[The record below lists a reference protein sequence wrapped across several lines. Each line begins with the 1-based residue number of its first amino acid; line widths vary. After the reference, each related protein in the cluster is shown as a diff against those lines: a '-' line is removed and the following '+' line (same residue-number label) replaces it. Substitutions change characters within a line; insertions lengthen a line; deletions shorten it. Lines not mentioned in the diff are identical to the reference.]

1 MDFILSLRKIP
12 KMRQLFLLLFTI
24 SAFAQSP
31 NFKVLAFYTAKNDLA
46 HVSFV
51 EEANRW
57 FPQIAKAYNF
67 SYESTSDWTKLNAEN
82 LKNYK
87 VVLFLDT
94 RPELPEQRLAFE
106 NYMKSGGGFLG
117 FHFSAFAMDLSDV
130 PNNWLWYNNEF
141 LGCGQYV
148 SNTWRPTSAVL
159 KVEKPMHPAVKNVP
173 SVFNSQPNEWY
184 KWEKDLRL
192 NPDIEILL
200 SIDPKSFPLGTG
212 PKPHEIWSEGYYP
225 VFWSNKKYKMAY
237 CNMGHN
243 DMDYEGG
250 TNATL
255 SKSFGNVN
263 QNALIVSTLL
273 WLGSNQ

>member
-1 MDFILSLRKIP
+1 MKKL
-12 KMRQLFLLLFTI
+12 LFLLFAF
-24 SAFAQSP
+24 SAVAQQP
-31 NFKVLAFYTAKNDLA
+31 AFKVLAFYTGKNDLA

-51 EEANRW
+51 DEANKW
-57 FPQIAKAYNF
+57 FPQIAKANNF
-67 SYESTSDWTKLNAEN
+67 SYEATSDWSKLNAEN

-106 NYMKSGGGFLG
+106 NYMKSGGAFLG
-117 FHFSAFAMDLSDV
+117 FHFSAFALDGSTY
-130 PNNWLWYNNEF
+130 PNDWLWYNNEF
-141 LGCGQYV
+141 LGCGQYA

-159 KVEKPMHPAVKNVP
+159 KVEKPFHPAVKNVP
-173 SVFNSQPNEWY
+173 SVFHSQPNEWY
-184 KWEKDLRL
+184 RWEKDLRL

-212 PKPHEIWSEGYYP
+212 PKAHEIWHEGYYP
-225 VFWSNKKYKMAY
+225 VFWANKKYKMAY

-255 SKSFGNVN
+255 SKTFGNVN
-263 QNALIVSTLL
+263 QNALIVNTLL
-273 WLGSNQ
+273 WLGSK

>member
-1 MDFILSLRKIP
+1 MKKFVF
-12 KMRQLFLLLFTI
+12 FLVFPII
-24 SAFAQSP
+24 SVAQQP
-31 NFKVLAFYTAKNDLA
+31 LFKVLAFYTAKNDAA

-51 EEANRW
+51 DEANIW
-57 FPQIAKAYNF
+57 FPAVARASNF
-67 SYESTSDWTKLNAEN
+67 SYEATSDWSKLNTEN

-106 NYMKSGGGFLG
+106 NYMNNGGGFLG
-117 FHFSAFAMDLSDV
+117 FHFSAFALDGSAILND
-130 PNNWLWYNNEF
+130 WLWYNNDF

-159 KVEKPMHPAVKNVP
+159 KVESKSHPTMKGVA
-173 SVFNSQPNEWY
+173 SIFNSQPNEWY
-184 KWEKDLRL
+184 RWEKDLRL

-212 PKPHEIWSEGYYP
+212 PKPHEIWNEGYYP
-225 VFWSNKKYKMAY
+225 VFWTNKKFKMAY

-243 DMDYEGG
+243 DMVYEGG

-255 SKSFGNVN
+255 SKTFGNAN
-263 QNALIVSTLL
+263 QNAVILNTIL
-273 WLGSNQ
+273 WLGKQ